1 MYVYNFICVCVGGG
15 GGGVGGCMCVC
26 FQLTYSVNVFTAL
39 LLKSTIAQMKV
50 QCIPSKEIDR

>member
-1 MYVYNFICVCVGGG
+1 MYIILYVCVCVGGG

-50 QCIPSKEIDR
+50 QCIPSK

>member
-1 MYVYNFICVCVGGG
+1 MYIILYMCVCGGGVG

-26 FQLTYSVNVFTAL
+26 FQLTYSVNVFTPL

-50 QCIPSKEIDR
+50 QCIPSK

>member
-1 MYVYNFICVCVGGG
+1 MCVGGGGG

-26 FQLTYSVNVFTAL
+26 FQLTYSVNVFTPL

-50 QCIPSKEIDR
+50 QCIPSK